1 MQALYDLIPV
11 LLFFATF
18 KWLGIYAATSVLI
31 AATVAQVAWQYFR
44 HRKVSG
50 MLLTTAV
57 LVLVFGGLTLYIHD
71 DRFIVWKPSVLYVL
85 LALAFAASNVF
96 GEQPMLQRTLGHVL
110 RTDRRTW
117 QWATAHWSAFFL
129 VLAGVNAV
137 FVLHFSRDAWATW
150 KIATVGVVMVFAVLQ
165 MLWLSRHAEAVE
177 AAIASDSQP

>member
-31 AATVAQVAWQYFR
+31 VATVAQVAWQYFR

-50 MLLTTAV
+50 MLLTTAA

-85 LALAFAASNVF
+85 LAAAFVASNVI

-117 QWATAHWSAFFL
+117 QWATAQWGAFFL
-129 VLAGVNAV
+129 VLAPASVSTPSARRNSGAPVRPPRRKSLVSAAAASAGAIPPAV
-137 FVLHFSRDAWATW
+137 VRWSHSN
-150 KIATVGVVMVFAVLQ
+150 
-165 MLWLSRHAEAVE
+165 S
-177 AAIASDSQP
+177 